1 MLEGPV
7 RGLLFGACEQALC
20 GGRWKSDGPRA
31 HFLYPVRNM
40 DQATRKRRLIGLLEP
55 PVEAL
60 GYELVDIDVHV
71 GRRGLLRVF
80 IDKRGGVNLAD
91 CELVS
96 RQLSAFLDVEDPLPG
111 HYVLEVSSPGLDR
124 PLRTLEHFRRFQDC
138 RAKVR
143 LREPRESRRNLNG
156 RLLGIRDESIVMDV
170 DGEIWRLRPTEI
182 ASARLVSGL

>member
-1 MLEGPV
+1 MCVLE
-7 RGLLFGACEQALC
+7 
-20 GGRWKSDGPRA
+20 K
-31 HFLYPVRNM
+31 M
-40 DQATRKRRLIGLLEP
+40 DHAIRKRQLIELLEP

-60 GYELVDIDVHV
+60 GYELVDLDVRV
-71 GRRGLLRVF
+71 GRQGLLRIYV
-80 IDKRGGVNLAD
+80 DKHDGVNLAD

-111 HYVLEVSSPGLDR
+111 KYVLEVSSPGLDR
-124 PLRTLEHFRRFQDC
+124 PLRTLEHFRRFRDC

-143 LREPRESRRNLNG
+143 LREPRASRRMLSG

-170 DGEIWRLRPTEI
+170 DGEIWRLQPAEI

>member
-1 MLEGPV
+1 MCVPE
-7 RGLLFGACEQALC
+7 
-20 GGRWKSDGPRA
+20 K
-31 HFLYPVRNM
+31 M
-40 DQATRKRRLIGLLEP
+40 DHAILKRQLIDLLEP

-60 GYELVDIDVHV
+60 GYELADLDVRV
-71 GRRGLLRVF
+71 GRHGLLRIYV
-80 IDKRGGVNLAD
+80 DKEDGVNLAD

-124 PLRTLEHFRRFQDC
+124 PLRTLEHFRRFRDC

-143 LREPRESRRNLNG
+143 LREPRESRRMLNG

-170 DGEIWRLRPTEI
+170 DGEIWRLQPAEI
-182 ASARLVSGL
+182 ASARLVSNL

>member
-1 MLEGPV
+1 MCVPE
-7 RGLLFGACEQALC
+7 
-20 GGRWKSDGPRA
+20 K
-31 HFLYPVRNM
+31 M
-40 DQATRKRRLIGLLEP
+40 DHAIRKRQLIELLEP

-60 GYELVDIDVHV
+60 GYELVDIDVRV
-71 GRRGLLRVF
+71 GRHGLLRIYV
-80 IDKRGGVNLAD
+80 DREDGVNLAD

-124 PLRTLEHFRRFQDC
+124 PLRTLEHFRRFRDC

-143 LREPRESRRNLNG
+143 LREPRESRRMLNG

-170 DGEIWRLRPTEI
+170 DGEIWRLQPAEI
-182 ASARLVSGL
+182 ASARLVSNL